1 MNNSFGEII
10 KISTF
15 GESHGLIIGALI
27 DGFFSNYYINEKYI
41 QKNLNLRKPF
51 TSLFSTQRKE
61 NDKIKIFTGI
71 FKNKSTGAPI
81 LMLIKN
87 SDKKSSD
94 YDNISFNFRPGH
106 ADYTYFLKYK
116 FRDYRGG
123 GRSSARE
130 TACRVASGCLFKN
143 LLYNK
148 GIIIRSYIKKIGYLK
163 INFKY
168 WNYILNRFF
177 LNLLFINEVKDV
189 INNCK
194 NSCNSLSAEIITVI
208 NGIEPSLGDPIYK
221 KINSI
226 ISSYL
231 LSINAT
237 KSINFGFNFKN
248 KNSVQVKDEI
258 RNIGFTSN
266 NNGGIL
272 AGITNGQPLI
282 IKIVFK
288 PTSSTSKNIKS
299 INEKFKNIVN
309 KTYGRHDPCVGLR
322 AIPVIES
329 MLYSILINKIIKK
342 KIYE

>member
-1 MNNSFGEII
+1 MNNSYGEII

-27 DGFFSNYYINEKYI
+27 DGFFSNLYISEKFI

-51 TSLFSTQRKE
+51 TSLFSTQRRE
-61 NDKIKIFTGI
+61 QDKVKIFTGI
-71 FKNKSTGAPI
+71 FKNKTTGAPV

-87 SDKKSSD
+87 NDKQSSD
-94 YDNISFNFRPGH
+94 YNNISLNFRPGH

-130 TACRVASGCLFKN
+130 TACRVASGCVFKN
-143 LLYNK
+143 LIYNK
-148 GIIIRSYIKKIGYLK
+148 GVIVRSYIKKIGFLK

-168 WNYILNRFF
+168 WNYTLNRFF
-177 LNLLFINEVKDV
+177 SNLLFINEIKDI

-194 NSCNSLSAEIITVI
+194 NSCNSLSSEIVIII
-208 NGIEPSLGDPIYK
+208 NGLEPSLGDPLYK
-221 KINSI
+221 KINST
-226 ISSYL
+226 ISNYL

-237 KSINFGFNFKN
+237 KSICFGFNFKN
-248 KNSVQVKDEI
+248 KNSFQVKDEI
-258 RNIGFTSN
+258 KNSGFTSN

-272 AGITNGQPLI
+272 AGITNGQPLV
-282 IKIVFK
+282 IKILFK
-288 PTSSTSKNIKS
+288 PTSSTSRKIKT
-299 INEKFKNIVN
+299 INEKLKNITN

-322 AIPVIES
+322 AVPVIES
-329 MLYSILINKIIKK
+329 MLYTILINKILKK